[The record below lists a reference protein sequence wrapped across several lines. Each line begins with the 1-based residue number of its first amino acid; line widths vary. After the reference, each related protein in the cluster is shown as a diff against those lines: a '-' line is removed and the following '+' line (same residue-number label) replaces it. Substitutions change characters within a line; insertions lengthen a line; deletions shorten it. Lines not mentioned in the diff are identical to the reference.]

1 MYVAVKGGER
11 AIEASWRLLDKE
23 RRGDTQ
29 FAELSVAQIREQLRL
44 AVARVMTEGSV
55 YDEEL
60 AALAIKQAAGDLVEA
75 IFLLRAYRTT
85 LPRFGYTEP
94 LRTEAIHAERRISAT
109 FKDVPGGQ
117 LLGPTYDYTQRL
129 LDFALLAEGEAA
141 SASSSG
147 NAAADADANA
157 GAAARN
163 AAKAAKESMPR
174 VVALLDKEGLIEQ
187 EAPTPDAPEPGDL
200 SREPLAFPAS
210 RATRL
215 QNLARGD
222 EGFLLAMGYATQR
235 GYAHSHPF
243 AGEIRFGTVAVEMVL
258 DELGEAI
265 EIGEIEVTE
274 CQMINQFAGS
284 HEAPPSFTQGYGLAF
299 GHSERKA
306 MAMALVDRALRAEEL
321 GETLRS
327 PTQDVEFMLSHSD
340 NVEASGF
347 VQHLKLP
354 HYVDFQSELEL
365 VRRLRAQRAAAGIDA
380 AKNRDGAEAN
390 GNPQA
395 PGQAPEQ
402 AQAQQ
407 KRASEPVKQEQAA

>member
-11 AIEASWRLLDKE
+11 AIEASWRLLDKA
-23 RRGDTQ
+23 RRGDTRL
-29 FAELSVAQIREQLRL
+29 AELSVAQIREQLRL

-85 LPRFGYTEP
+85 LPRFGYTQAID
-94 LRTEAIHAERRISAT
+94 TEAMQVERRISAT

-117 LLGPTYDYTQRL
+117 LLGATYDYTQRL
-129 LDFALLAEGEAA
+129 LDFALLAEGDAGTDTAATPSSIQAAQPTPEA
-141 SASSSG
+141 
-147 NAAADADANA
+147 
-157 GAAARN
+157 
-163 AAKAAKESMPR
+163 MPR
-174 VVALLDKEGLIEQ
+174 VVALLDQEGLIEQ
-187 EAPTPDAPEPGDL
+187 ERPTPDAPEPGDL

-243 AGEIRFGTVAVEMVL
+243 AGEIRFGTITVEMEL
-258 DELGEAI
+258 DELGEAV
-265 EIGEIEVTE
+265 EIGDIDVTE

-284 HEAPPSFTQGYGLAF
+284 GEVPPTFTQGYGLAF

-321 GETLRS
+321 GETLAS
-327 PTQDVEFMLSHSD
+327 PTQDIEFMLSHSD

-365 VRRLRAQRAAAGIDA
+365 VRRLRAQH
-380 AKNRDGAEAN
+380 GAEDKD
-390 GNPQA
+390 QDK
-395 PGQAPEQ
+395 GQDQ
-402 AQAQQ
+402 
-407 KRASEPVKQEQAA
+407 QEQAA